1 MKRLSVFAAAVLLLV
16 AALALS
22 VAPASQ
28 GQGQKGGIKRK
39 ARAVPG
45 QYIVTLQDWVARRGG
60 EDPFVNAVAADI
72 ASQHRG
78 EVLAVYK
85 HALMGFAVRL
95 PEQAAEALT
104 HDPRVESV
112 EEDGVVTAS
121 AVQSNPPWGLDRIDQ
136 RNRPLDAQYNYT
148 PTGAG
153 VHAYVIDTGIR
164 RTHAQF
170 GGRANGNGFSSI
182 NDGNGQ
188 NDCNGHGTHV
198 AGTIGGSTYGVAKGV
213 TLHPVRVLD
222 CAGNGTDSTVISG
235 VDWVTANRQLPAVAN
250 LSLGGGASTAL
261 DTAVQNMINAGVST
275 SVAAGNDYSQ
285 NACNYSPARVA
296 AAITVGSTT
305 STDAKSDFSNIGT
318 CLDIFAPGSSI
329 QSAWYTSD
337 TATNTI
343 SGTSMAT
350 PHVAGVAALYLQNN
364 TSASPATVRDA
375 IVNTSTTG
383 VLTGIGTGSPNRLLY
398 SLLTT
403 GGGGG
408 TVPSACTGGTLY
420 TGSVAY
426 AGDYDYHPGGSYY
439 YSSVSGSHKGCLVG
453 PTSGADLDLYL
464 EKWNGS
470 SWVIVARGE
479 TSTSNETISYSGTAG
494 YYRFQ
499 VYSYSGSGSYN
510 LWIVRP

>member
-1 MKRLSVFAAAVLLLV
+1 MKRISVFTAAALLLAFV
-16 AALALS
+16 IALS
-22 VAPASQ
+22 VAPGSA
-28 GQGQKGGIKRK
+28 GQGKSAIKRK

-45 QYIVTLQDWVARRGG
+45 QYIVTLHEWAAQPRG
-60 EDPFVNAVAADI
+60 ENSFAANVAADI
-72 ASQHRG
+72 AAQHRG
-78 EVLAVYK
+78 EVLFVYK
-85 HALMGFAVRL
+85 HALLGFAARL

-112 EEDGVVTAS
+112 EEVGVVSAS
-121 AVQSNPPWGLDRIDQ
+121 TTQTNPPWGLDRIDQ

-164 RTHAQF
+164 STHTQF
-170 GGRANGNGFSSI
+170 GGRVSSTGFSSI

-213 TLHPVRVLD
+213 TLHRVRVLD
-222 CAGNGTDSTVISG
+222 CNGDGTDATVIAG

-261 DTAVQNMINAGVST
+261 DNAVQAMINAGVT
-275 SVAAGNDYSQ
+275 TAVAAGNDYRQ
-285 NACNYSPARVA
+285 NACNYSPARLA

-305 STDAKSDFSNIGT
+305 STDSGSDFTNIGT

-329 QSAWYTSD
+329 QSAWHTSD

-364 TSASPATVRDA
+364 TGASNQTVRDQ
-375 IVNTSTTG
+375 IVNTATAG
-383 VLTGIGTGSPNRLLY
+383 VLTNIGTGSPNRLLY

-403 GGGGG
+403 GGGS

-420 TGSVAY
+420 TGSLGFT
-426 AGDYDYHPGGSYY
+426 GDYDYHPNGSYY
-439 YSSVSGSHKGCLVG
+439 YSSVSGTHKGCLVG
-453 PTSGADLDLYL
+453 PTSGADFDLYL
-464 EKWNGS
+464 QKWNGS
-470 SWVIVARGE
+470 AWVIVARSE
-479 TSTSNETISYSGTAG
+479 SVTSNETISYTGTSG

-510 LWIVRP
+510 LWIIRP